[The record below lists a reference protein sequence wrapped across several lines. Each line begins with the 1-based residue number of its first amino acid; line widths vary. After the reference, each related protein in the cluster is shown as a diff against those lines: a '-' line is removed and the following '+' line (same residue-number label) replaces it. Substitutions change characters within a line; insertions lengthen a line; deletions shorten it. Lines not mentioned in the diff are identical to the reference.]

1 MADVFHGFD
10 LNVRIEEDG
19 DGNLPFNLNEPVLED
34 QNNNGNVLILTH
46 FLYPFFIFTASTCK
60 LFSFLSLICT
70 G

>member
-34 QNNNGNVLILTH
+34 QNNNGNVLIR
-46 FLYPFFIFTASTCK
+46 
-60 LFSFLSLICT
+60 T

>member
-19 DGNLPFNLNEPVLED
+19 DSNLPFNLNEPVLED
-34 QNNNGNVLILTH
+34 QNNNGNVLIR
-46 FLYPFFIFTASTCK
+46 
-60 LFSFLSLICT
+60 T